1 MKVKNT
7 LALMCHGHG
16 VINYGRKKFYDGQK
30 KLENV
35 RKLFTFKFKNGQ
47 KKLECFPSQNFT
59 AWSNMCG

>member
-1 MKVKNT
+1 
-7 LALMCHGHG
+7 MCHGHG